1 MSAPAIPDFPDWVP
15 GQSVVS
21 ADRVVIQT
29 PAGGGPIPY
38 DSGLIDAGPWQ
49 SAVIQAWGAASG
61 TVGVARLQV
70 THYVAGI
77 AMSTDSAIFNPLSSA
92 PAVDSGIIMQLPL
105 LGDQFR
111 VQIQQY
117 SDVFQAEI
125 LATVSTRP
133 VVKHVQPYQS
143 NALPP
148 ITLIGSVL
156 VPATSTVSLGLVGP
170 YDNGWHI
177 GVGYSA
183 VGVYITANVYGWAG
197 GGFLSHPAGSVLSE
211 ASAFAYG
218 DIVAPNTV
226 AEVEVGNT
234 LTGSHNVAYVAQGH

>member
-61 TVGVARLQV
+61 TVGVARLLV

-77 AMSTDSAIFNPLSSA
+77 QIGEDAAIFSPVDVA
-92 PAVDSGIIMQLPL
+92 PAVDYGVIMQVPL

-117 SDVFQAEI
+117 SNVYQAEI

-133 VVKHVQPYQS
+133 AVKRVRPIGGTGLS
-143 NALPP
+143 P

-211 ASAFAYG
+211 GSAFAYG
-218 DIVAPNTV
+218 DIVAPYTV
-226 AEVEVGNT
+226 AEIEIGNT
-234 LTGSHNVAYVAQGH
+234 LSGSHNVAYVAQGH